1 MSSPPSSPAP
11 DQSSPENSSPAP
23 TAAAPVNQTS
33 TAAPSGPQ
41 TDFNIAEEY
50 GTARKNLPPAGI
62 LAICL
67 VVVAI
72 IVLAYSLTHRAHALS
87 SGTIDNVVAVPVPG
101 QDMVMVA
108 VNVSLQN
115 NSEKPSRI
123 HTIEVAVDTPT
134 GKFTD
139 DASPGVDA
147 TRYLQA
153 FPALK
158 QDFHDFLETET
169 LLNPGSKVA
178 GTIVVSY
185 PITADAFKA
194 RKSLTVTIAPYDE
207 VPVVITK

>member
-1 MSSPPSSPAP
+1 MSSPASPSSPTP
-11 DQSSPENSSPAP
+11 DKPSVEQPNAAGVDSPSAESATP
-23 TAAAPVNQTS
+23 S
-33 TAAPSGPQ
+33 TAQ
-41 TDFNIAEEY
+41 TNFDIGEEY
-50 GTARKNLPPAGI
+50 GTARKNLPPARI

-67 VVVAI
+67 AIVAI
-72 IVLAYSLTHRAHALS
+72 VVLAYSLTHRAHALS
-87 SGTIDNVVAVPVPG
+87 SGTIDNVVAVPVQG

-115 NSEKPSRI
+115 NSDKPSRI
-123 HTIEVAVDTPT
+123 HTIQVAVDTPS

-147 TRYLQA
+147 TRYFQA

-158 QDFHDFLETET
+158 QNFQDFLETET
-169 LLNPGSKVA
+169 LLNARSKVS

-185 PITADAFKA
+185 PITLDAFNA
-194 RKSLTVTIAPYDE
+194 RKSLTVTIASYDE